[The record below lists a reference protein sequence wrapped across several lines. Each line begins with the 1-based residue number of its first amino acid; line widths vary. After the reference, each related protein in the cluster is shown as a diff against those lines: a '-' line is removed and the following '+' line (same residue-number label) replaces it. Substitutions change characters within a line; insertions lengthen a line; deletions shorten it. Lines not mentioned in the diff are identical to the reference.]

1 MISVITPVCNGE
13 SYIEACL
20 KTVISQQCSDV
31 EHIIMDG
38 NSKDATIDIVKQYAE
53 SYPHIKWVS
62 EPDEGQSD
70 AMNKGIA
77 IAKGEIIA
85 ILNVDDYYE
94 PHTLNRIQE
103 MFKTLKEPGLVA
115 GNCNVW
121 DAEGK
126 LLYVNKPSKLKLTDL
141 LMGWSINPHPVNPSA
156 YFYHKSLHDIVGP
169 YDEKNHY
176 AMDLDFILKAVKVS
190 TVKYFNE
197 SWGNYHFLEGTKT
210 AIDQQRGTA
219 GDRSKELI
227 ANHRKKLPVLLQWRV
242 VAAQVFHQTLEK
254 AKGKVSRLRMSCS
267 KVLTKIY

>member
-1 MISVITPVCNGE
+1 MISVITPVINGE
-13 SYIEACL
+13 RHIESCL
-20 KTVISQQCSDV
+20 KTVIEQECFDL
-31 EHIIMDG
+31 EHIIIDG
-38 NSKDATIDIVKQYAE
+38 VSRDKTLSIIRKYADKH
-53 SYPHIKWVS
+53 PNIRWVS
-62 EPDEGQSD
+62 EKDTGQSN
-70 AMNKGIA
+70 AMNKGISMA
-77 IAKGEIIA
+77 RGEIIA

-103 MFKTLKEPGLVA
+103 IVKTLKEPGMVV

-156 YFYHKSLHDIVGP
+156 YFYHKSLHDIIGP

-197 SWGNYHFLEGTKT
+197 TWGNYCFLEGTKT

-219 GDRSKELI
+219 IDRSKELI
-227 ANHRKKLPVLLQWRV
+227 VNHRKKLPVLLQWRV
-242 VAAQVFHQTLEK
+242 VAVLGFHQALKKAREK
-254 AKGKVSRLRMSCS
+254 VYRIRMNCS
-267 KVLTKIY
+267 KMFTKTY